1 MYRKTI
7 PDIYQE
13 IMEVLDILPVLKT
26 IQIKIYIKKI
36 KPKYKD
42 EYISDM
48 IEKMKKEKLLFEPV
62 EGYISRTTKITNEIK
77 KTETFFWV
85 YLALMKDEKIPFSKA
100 KYPADYIL
108 VKDDKLIEVILYEDK
123 GEIKLGFVKHR
134 KKEFPETILLILL
147 SNENENVIPEEL
159 KPFEQHQIIS
169 VYKDNE
175 KIDSIPKFKASQM
188 YKKKK

>member
-175 KIDSIPKFKASQM
+175 KIDSIPKFEASQM

>member
-188 YKKKK
+188 YKKKN

>member
-1 MYRKTI
+1 MHRKTI